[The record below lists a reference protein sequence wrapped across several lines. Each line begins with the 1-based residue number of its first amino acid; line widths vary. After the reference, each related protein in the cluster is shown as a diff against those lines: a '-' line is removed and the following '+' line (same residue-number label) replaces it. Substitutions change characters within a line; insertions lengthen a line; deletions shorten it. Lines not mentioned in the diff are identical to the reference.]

1 MCGRAAC
8 GVWYLFITLA
18 VATSAS
24 ADDSQPDEKVRTRI
38 VPLIF
43 SSENTGVA
51 YGLGGVSIG
60 AGQPQAALFALGF
73 TSENDSKA
81 ISVGALNY
89 QIPNIKKL
97 FFSGFFYQSDM
108 PDYRY
113 FVDED
118 PGFAIRGNDSVP
130 NFKRLG
136 LKDSIA
142 RVQARWVL
150 PIRGGKKHGLQSFS
164 SGNSSRTVAAETFSG
179 PETKRSQQHPF

>member
-1 MCGRAAC
+1 MKFLSSLMCGRAAC
-8 GVWYLFITLA
+8 GFWYLFIALA
-18 VATSAS
+18 VATPSS

-43 SSENTGVA
+43 SSENTGVT

-89 QIPNIKKL
+89 QIPNITNL

-108 PDYRY
+108 PGL
-113 FVDED
+113 
-118 PGFAIRGNDSVP
+118 PLLRGRESRLCHTR
-130 NFKRLG
+130 KRL
-136 LKDSIA
+136 S
-142 RVQARWVL
+142 
-150 PIRGGKKHGLQSFS
+150 
-164 SGNSSRTVAAETFSG
+164 T
-179 PETKRSQQHPF
+179 

>member
-1 MCGRAAC
+1 MCGRAAR
-8 GVWYLFITLA
+8 GFWYLFIALA

-24 ADDSQPDEKVRTRI
+24 ADDGQPDEKVRTRI

-89 QIPNIKKL
+89 QIPNITNL
-97 FFSGFFYQSDM
+97 FFSTANLFLL
-108 PDYRY
+108 
-113 FVDED
+113 
-118 PGFAIRGNDSVP
+118 I
-130 NFKRLG
+130 
-136 LKDSIA
+136 
-142 RVQARWVL
+142 
-150 PIRGGKKHGLQSFS
+150 
-164 SGNSSRTVAAETFSG
+164 
-179 PETKRSQQHPF
+179 